1 MAGCSQIAPQWIL
14 EVDTENGKI
23 YKGEAEF
30 TGEVIYLSRYANE
43 PEEPHFHVSD
53 ESMKN
58 LPQGISAR
66 DYRIELNSPDIKDPD
81 MNGFDMD
88 SLGADKKITI
98 IASEL
103 RIFSE
108 GTPSLNIKK
117 ILE

>member
-1 MAGCSQIAPQWIL
+1 MVGCSQIAPQWIL

-66 DYRIELNSPDIKDPD
+66 DYRIESDGPD
-81 MNGFDMD
+81 MNG
-88 SLGADKKITI
+88 LGIDKTITI
-98 IASEL
+98 LVNEL
-103 RIFSE
+103 QIFSE
-108 GTPSLNIKK
+108 GTPSVNIKK